1 MRGVAV
7 AVHVADGG
15 SEAVQTLDDLVVLV
29 HHLHVVVA
37 ADAAGSCE
45 EPRRAFDSVERA
57 VLDREQQFF
66 ALAELFVDSLVAV
79 SVVSLNGFERLLLRQ
94 TQLLYQLLDGVGF
107 DHLHLDVARAVHVD
121 GSRTVDGGLPVGAHV
136 VGRLE
141 HFGAVHVA
149 VVLPLRLVRIIIVP
163 DGICVVA
170 LLVG

>member
-1 MRGVAV
+1 MQPGRGGRASGLRREKAKLFGASQLAAGNVAEGEARAAQVMAGEVRGVAV

-79 SVVSLNGFERLLLRQ
+79 SVVSLNGFERLR
-94 TQLLYQLLDGVGF
+94 
-107 DHLHLDVARAVHVD
+107 
-121 GSRTVDGGLPVGAHV
+121 
-136 VGRLE
+136 
-141 HFGAVHVA
+141 
-149 VVLPLRLVRIIIVP
+149 PLR
-163 DGICVVA
+163 
-170 LLVG
+170 